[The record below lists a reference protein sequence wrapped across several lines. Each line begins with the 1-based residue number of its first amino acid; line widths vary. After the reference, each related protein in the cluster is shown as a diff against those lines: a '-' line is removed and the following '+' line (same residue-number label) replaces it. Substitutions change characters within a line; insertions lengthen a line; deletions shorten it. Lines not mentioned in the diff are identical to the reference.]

1 LYHIVVKNK
10 IENMKIKI
18 INGPNLNLLG
28 RRQTDIYGTND
39 FSSFLNKLQEKYPE
53 IELDYYQSNVEG
65 EIVNM
70 IHEVGFSYDGIIINA
85 GGYTHTSISIA
96 DALVAVETPAI
107 EVHITNILAR
117 EEYRHMSFIAH
128 ACSGSIMGFG
138 LDSYRLGLEGLIE
151 IVRRKK

>member
-1 LYHIVVKNK
+1 
-10 IENMKIKI
+10 MKVKI

-28 RRQTDIYGTND
+28 RRQTDIYGTSD
-39 FSSFLNKLQEKYPE
+39 FISFLKKLKEKYPE
-53 IELDYYQSNVEG
+53 IEIDHYQSNIEG
-65 EIVNM
+65 EIVNK

-117 EEYRHMSFIAH
+117 EEYRQMSFIAH
-128 ACSGSIMGFG
+128 ACCGTIMGFG

>member
-1 LYHIVVKNK
+1 
-10 IENMKIKI
+10 MKVKI

-28 RRQTDIYGTND
+28 RRQTDIYGTSD
-39 FSSFLNKLQEKYPE
+39 FSSFLKKLQEKYSE
-53 IELDYYQSNVEG
+53 IDLDHYQSNVEG
-65 EIVNM
+65 EIVNK

-107 EVHITNILAR
+107 EVHLTNILAR

>member
-1 LYHIVVKNK
+1 
-10 IENMKIKI
+10 MKVKI

-39 FSSFLNKLQEKYPE
+39 FSSFLKKLQEKYPE
-53 IELDYYQSNVEG
+53 IELDHYQSNIEG

-107 EVHITNILAR
+107 EVHLTNILAR
-117 EEYRHMSFIAH
+117 EEYRQMSFIAH
-128 ACSGSIMGFG
+128 ACSGTIMGFG

-151 IVRRKK
+151 IVRRRK